1 MKVPTST
8 LFHEKLVWV
17 YGYKSI
23 QLQFISITVLLQQSK
38 WFDIL
43 SIVVGDSEQ
52 DGKEEFWKSGG

>member
-17 YGYKSI
+17 YDNKSI

-38 WFDIL
+38 RFDIL